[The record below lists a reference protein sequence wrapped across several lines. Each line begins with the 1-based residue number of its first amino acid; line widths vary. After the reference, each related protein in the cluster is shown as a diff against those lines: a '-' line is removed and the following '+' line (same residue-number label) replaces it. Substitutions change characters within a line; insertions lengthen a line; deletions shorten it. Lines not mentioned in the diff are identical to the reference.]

1 MSKTNV
7 EALKALYAQ
16 LGGSADVSGI
26 NTKAPMIDEI
36 TSVASGGGG
45 GGGGGDSG
53 FEVIRTTGVNDMD
66 EGTTTYESI
75 DPDAIPEALEA
86 GKVPVLWVD
95 MTDDYPSMQ
104 RSVTHPMV
112 YVFDTVLYNLSI
124 EPPAL
129 ENYSFN
135 YGAVLVDADGTV
147 TGG

>member
-26 NTKAPMIDEI
+26 TTKAPMIDEI

-45 GGGGGDSG
+45 GGGDSA
-53 FEVIRTTGVNDMD
+53 FAVIRTTGVNDLD

-75 DPDAIPEALEA
+75 DPDAIPAALEA

-95 MTDDYPSMQ
+95 MTDDYPSKQ

-112 YVFDTVLYNLSI
+112 YVFDTVDYNLTI
-124 EPPAL
+124 DPPVL
-129 ENYSFN
+129 EDYSFY
-135 YGAVLVDADGTV
+135 YGSILVGADGTV
-147 TGG
+147 TSG